1 MSATHPRALLV
12 LCLVE
17 LLERTAG
24 VLVAALLILFLT
36 EARGLSTSDATALAG
51 SFLALTYFTPLIG
64 GLLTDRY
71 LGTRA
76 AMQFVQKGTWL
87 PVAVVAAA
95 SASSRVTIAS

>member
-1 MSATHPRALLV
+1 MSSHPRALFV

-17 LLERTAG
+17 FWERTAG
-24 VLVAALLILFLT
+24 VLVAALLVLFLT
-36 EARGLSTSDATALAG
+36 EARSLSTSDATALSG

-76 AMQFVQKGTWL
+76 AM
-87 PVAVVAAA
+87 
-95 SASSRVTIAS
+95 SRGSR